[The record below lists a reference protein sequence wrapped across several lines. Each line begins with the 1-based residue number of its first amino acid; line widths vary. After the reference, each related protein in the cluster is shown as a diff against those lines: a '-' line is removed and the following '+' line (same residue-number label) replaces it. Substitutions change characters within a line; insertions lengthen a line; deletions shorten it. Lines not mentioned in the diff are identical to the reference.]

1 MGIEILELNLHTKV
15 LPKQKKYFRSK
26 NFTRRIIE
34 CKSCNHLYSVHKINL
49 NNFYKNNTYLK
60 KHYGDMSKLYE
71 TFQKIR
77 KLDLKNLIIL
87 IELKE

>member
-1 MGIEILELNLHTKV
+1 MNQIKVCFCGNRNFRTKFTY
-15 LPKQKKYFRSK
+15 KGFTEAEKKYFRSK

-71 TFQKIR
+71 TFQKSKIR
-77 KLDLKNLIIL
+77 S
-87 IELKE
+87 